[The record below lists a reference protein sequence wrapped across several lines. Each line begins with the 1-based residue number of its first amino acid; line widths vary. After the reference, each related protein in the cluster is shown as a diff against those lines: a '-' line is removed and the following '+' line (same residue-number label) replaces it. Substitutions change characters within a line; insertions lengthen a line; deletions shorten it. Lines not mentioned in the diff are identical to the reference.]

1 MLPSWFST
9 VPNWGLPLDP
19 NGLRP
24 KYSVTVSPGSLL
36 CSSITHEMVRRA
48 LLKVSNHELRSY
60 VQPGE
65 DYAMKW
71 KTPRIV
77 EIAVGMEINC
87 YACAEI

>member
-1 MLPSWFST
+1 
-9 VPNWGLPLDP
+9 
-19 NGLRP
+19 
-24 KYSVTVSPGSLL
+24 
-36 CSSITHEMVRRA
+36 MVRRA
-48 LLKVSNHELRSY
+48 VLKVFNHGLCSY

>member
-1 MLPSWFST
+1 
-9 VPNWGLPLDP
+9 
-19 NGLRP
+19 
-24 KYSVTVSPGSLL
+24 
-36 CSSITHEMVRRA
+36 MVRRA
-48 LLKVSNHELRSY
+48 VLKVFNHEPRSY